1 MTTQACYGRTDV
13 PAGQTACMP
22 TVCGDAIV
30 QNLNGAGL

>member
-22 TVCGDAIV
+22 TVCGDGIP